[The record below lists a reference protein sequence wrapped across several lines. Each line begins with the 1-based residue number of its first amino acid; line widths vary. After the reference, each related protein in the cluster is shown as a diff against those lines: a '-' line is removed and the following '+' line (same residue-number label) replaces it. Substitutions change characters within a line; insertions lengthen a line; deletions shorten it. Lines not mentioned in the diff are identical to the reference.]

1 MRGTAVV
8 VLAVSCL
15 LGAPVL
21 AEEAPTG
28 QQATVYEG
36 FTIEQIQK
44 MMQGLGLQAELQHDQ
59 NGPYL
64 RSGAQ
69 GQVFF
74 VTPYD
79 CAEGQPRVCESFQLV
94 SAVFT
99 PTQPVTAEKI
109 NEWNRQY
116 PWARGIIDEQGKPYL
131 RNDFLTTGGV
141 TELWFASTL
150 RIWSNQLGKFAVF
163 VAPPQ

>member
-1 MRGTAVV
+1 M
-8 VLAVSCL
+8 SCL
-15 LGAPVL
+15 FGAPAM

-36 FTIEQIQK
+36 FTLEQLQK
-44 MMQGLGLQAELQHDQ
+44 MMQGLGLQAELQQDQ
-59 NGPYL
+59 SGSYL

-79 CAEGQPRVCESFQLV
+79 CSDSTPKVCESIQLV
-94 SAVFT
+94 SAVFN
-99 PTQPVTAEKI
+99 PTAPVTVEKI
-109 NEWNRQY
+109 NEWNRKY

-150 RIWSNQLGKFAVF
+150 RIWSNQLGKFSFF
-163 VAPPQ
+163 VAPPAQ